1 MFQARFIV
9 VAPTKWNSMPAL
21 RLEVHGCASSGPP
34 ANMGTNVTKDITV
47 TALSKLMISIDSLEG
62 FTFCY
67 YGR

>member
-47 TALSKLMISIDSLEG
+47 TALS
-62 FTFCY
+62 
-67 YGR
+67 